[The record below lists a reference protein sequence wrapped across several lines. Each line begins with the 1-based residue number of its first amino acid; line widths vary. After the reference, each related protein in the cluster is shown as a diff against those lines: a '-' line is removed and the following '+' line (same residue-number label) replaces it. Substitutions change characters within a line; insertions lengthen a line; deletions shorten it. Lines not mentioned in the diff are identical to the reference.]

1 MRFHHAAVVCS
12 SPETSDRFYE
22 GILGL
27 KKVKSVSLNSD
38 LAEQLF
44 GTARECGVILYAD
57 ETLAVEVFLDIS
69 TPTERS
75 PFLHLCLEVEDR
87 EQFLE
92 MCHAKGVEVN
102 RVQKG
107 DSLVTLIKDYD
118 GNLFE
123 IKESP
128 R

>member
-27 KKVKSVSLNSD
+27 KKVKSFTLNSA
-38 LAEQLF
+38 LSEQIF
-44 GTARECGVILYAD
+44 ETARECGIIFYAD

-87 EQFLE
+87 EAFLE
-92 MCHAKGVEVN
+92 MCHAKGVRVN

-107 DSLVTLIKDYD
+107 DSLLAFIEDYD